1 MIYWRTM
8 MPNIIESV
16 DIQRAI
22 RAGAYK
28 KAAQLY
34 SGKNLARG
42 WPNKPT
48 ENQIRGVFRI
58 GYSQL
63 AKKHP
68 RTTWL
73 DFKDKPDWISKLD
86 YCAARGGKPLL
97 QELLEI
103 IQNIGGRPM
112 DVNMA
117 RVVKYIGVRPPDP
130 PLEFDDVFNRAIE
143 FLGDTDE

>member
-1 MIYWRTM
+1 

-97 QELLEI
+97 EELLEI
-103 IQNIGGRPM
+103 ISKLGGQFAM
-112 DVNMA
+112 VNPSKLIRYPA
-117 RVVKYIGVRPPDP
+117 IQAPEPPAETIDQV
-130 PLEFDDVFNRAIE
+130 FDKAIE
-143 FLGDTDE
+143 FMENE